1 MYMIYG
7 RVQCSDTGVVITK
20 KDVLMRY
27 RFSMCAFGALS
38 LAACSS
44 FPGSGT
50 TRVPAPGAPVATT
63 SSTRVEPPA
72 PIVQKAPGFQI
83 EQCYSAGAPKVG
95 INYPPG
101 WSRRVSRAETEDEL
115 LGGGSETLSAENA
128 FAQPVGAVSFSYP
141 QGALNPPTEGIC
153 EIKFDLSRRGEP
165 SNIVSACSSD
175 LFLEAASEA
184 VAGARFKPVRIN
196 GSAAKAVN
204 MTYNMKF
211 CLAD

>member
-1 MYMIYG
+1 
-7 RVQCSDTGVVITK
+7 
-20 KDVLMRY
+20 
-27 RFSMCAFGALS
+27 MCAFGAVS

-72 PIVQKAPGFQI
+72 PIVQKAAGFQI

-115 LGGGSETLSAENA
+115 LGGGSETLSAQNA

-184 VAGARFKPVRIN
+184 VAEAKFKPVRIN

>member
-1 MYMIYG
+1 
-7 RVQCSDTGVVITK
+7 
-20 KDVLMRY
+20 
-27 RFSMCAFGALS
+27 
-38 LAACSS
+38 
-44 FPGSGT
+44 
-50 TRVPAPGAPVATT
+50 
-63 SSTRVEPPA
+63 
-72 PIVQKAPGFQI
+72 
-83 EQCYSAGAPKVG
+83 VG

-115 LGGGSETLSAENA
+115 LGGGSETLSAQNA
-128 FAQPVGAVSFSYP
+128 FAQPVDAVSFTYP

-184 VAGARFKPVRIN
+184 VAATRFKPVRIN